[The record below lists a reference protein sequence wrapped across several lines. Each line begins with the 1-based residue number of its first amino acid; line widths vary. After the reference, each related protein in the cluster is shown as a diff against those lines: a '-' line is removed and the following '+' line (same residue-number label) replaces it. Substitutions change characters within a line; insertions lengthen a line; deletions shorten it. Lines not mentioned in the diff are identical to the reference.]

1 MWYFL
6 FIYDSISKVKNGG
19 GVMPREDLILRC
31 TECKEEN
38 YITTKN
44 KKAHPEKMEI
54 KKFCKRCNK
63 MTVHKE
69 KK

>member
-1 MWYFL
+1 
-6 FIYDSISKVKNGG
+6 
-19 GVMPREDLILRC
+19 MPREDLILRC

-38 YITTKN
+38 YIATKN
-44 KKAHPEKMEI
+44 KKTHPEKMEI

>member
-1 MWYFL
+1 
-6 FIYDSISKVKNGG
+6 
-19 GVMPREDLILRC
+19 MPRDDIILRC
-31 TECKEEN
+31 TVCGNEN

-44 KKAHPEKMEI
+44 KKKHPEKMEI
-54 KKFCKRCNK
+54 SKYCHKCNK